1 VYVGGGGG
9 VFDGFDLAVDLA
21 VGGDCREA
29 VGGAGFE
36 VADRDETRCGYGFA
50 VGENFLGRGNGFG
63 GFGADIGA
71 LVRVAQGERKFQR
84 VGCGVTDSQ
93 RDGRSRRI
101 PPPPRLCRRTRPED
115 RSIAPAAQY
124 STKESI

>member
-1 VYVGGGGG
+1 M
-9 VFDGFDLAVDLA
+9 FDGFDLAVDLA

-71 LVRVAQGERKFQR
+71 LVRIAQGERKFQR

-101 PPPPRLCRRTRPED
+101 PPPLVFVVARGQKTG
-115 RSIAPAAQY
+115 A
-124 STKESI
+124 

>member
-21 VGGDCREA
+21 VGGDCRKA
-29 VGGAGFE
+29 VSGAGFE

-93 RDGRSRRI
+93 RDGRSRQI
-101 PPPPRLCRRTRPED
+101 PPLPRLCRRTRPED

>member
-21 VGGDCREA
+21 VGGDCRKA
-29 VGGAGFE
+29 VSGAGFE

-71 LVRVAQGERKFQR
+71 FVRVAQGEREFQR
-84 VGCGVTDSQ
+84 VGGGVTDSQ

-101 PPPPRLCRRTRPED
+101 SPPPRLCRRTRPED
-115 RSIAPAAQY
+115 RSIAPAAQC